1 MRRNPGLEWGPWR
14 DEVDARCAGPVI
26 RGGHESLDQS
36 AAAGDHLHPGQVAD
50 RRYVVEVRQRG
61 RHGAQRPNRLTQHS
75 DHTAAQHL
83 HLGWEALSR
92 YVGCRLQ
99 LPTGRGV
106 VEQDAHDLGAR
117 NPVHRGVMHLRQ
129 HRHRAVLQP
138 VDHIHLPQRAR
149 PVQVAGDQMSHLL
162 GQLALIARRGKRDVA
177 DVVVDVDS
185 AFVNPVRMVE
195 AERHTSQS
203 PPQRGQQV
211 YPLGHQLANKRR
223 IERPARRGD
232 RVIHPQCAHVTLGA
246 VVLGRQEQR
255 VECRQLSHWLTDLLD
270 LDDK

>member
-1 MRRNPGLEWGPWR
+1 
-14 DEVDARCAGPVI
+14 
-26 RGGHESLDQS
+26 
-36 AAAGDHLHPGQVAD
+36 
-50 RRYVVEVRQRG
+50 
-61 RHGAQRPNRLTQHS
+61 
-75 DHTAAQHL
+75 
-83 HLGWEALSR
+83 
-92 YVGCRLQ
+92 
-99 LPTGRGV
+99 
-106 VEQDAHDLGAR
+106 
-117 NPVHRGVMHLRQ
+117 
-129 HRHRAVLQP
+129 
-138 VDHIHLPQRAR
+138 
-149 PVQVAGDQMSHLL
+149 MSYLL

-246 VVLGRQEQR
+246 VVLARQEQR
-255 VECRQLSHWLTDLLD
+255 VECRQLSHWLSDLLH